1 MSASEAVEVPP
12 SLAGSYARGFGEEGR
27 AWIAG
32 LPGLAAEFLD
42 RWELRRDGA
51 AAAGEASL
59 VLPVLCANGTRAVLR
74 LQMPREETT
83 AALIGLRTWDGD
95 GMVRLLDHDPGS
107 GTMLLERLDASRT
120 LASVEDDDV
129 AMGVLAGL
137 QARLVRVP
145 APPGLRGLGDIAA
158 GMLERA
164 PRAAAALADPAD
176 RRILR
181 GWASAVAELVGEPGD
196 RMLHWD
202 LHYDNVLAAQR
213 EPWLAIDPEP
223 LAGSARAVTAFGTR
237 SSISEARAPRVR
249 SPGGAGTRTSRA
261 CSAARTPIAASSS
274 SIEDSVREASSR
286 SRSMVPPRGSCPS
299 SRTVPAPFHV
309 RRPVRAAA
317 VSSRGICS
325 FRTARVPSCRT
336 TAAPARLPRLRPGRP
351 VPAPSGPGTPRREP
365 AARRSRPGPR
375 RRSSWRTTAP
385 GRGTSSVRHVLTAR
399 ALPRRS
405 RSRRKL
411 PADHGRSCR
420 RPSRS

>member
-1 MSASEAVEVPP
+1 MSAREAVEVPP

-27 AWIAG
+27 AWIAR
-32 LPGLAAEFLD
+32 LPVLAAEFLD

-83 AALIGLRTWDGD
+83 AALIGLRTWNGD

-129 AMGVLAGL
+129 AMGILAGL

-158 GMLERA
+158 GMLERV

-176 RRILR
+176 RRLLR
-181 GWASAVAELVGEPGD
+181 GWASAVAELAGEPGD

-202 LHYDNVLAAQR
+202 LHYGNVLAARR

-223 LAGSARAVTAFGTR
+223 LAGDPGFDLWPALDSRWDDVVVRNGAVRVVRRRFDLLTEALGLDRARAAGWTLGRLLQNALWDVDDGATAL
-237 SSISEARAPRVR
+237 A
-249 SPGGAGTRTSRA
+249 
-261 CSAARTPIAASSS
+261 
-274 SIEDSVREASSR
+274 
-286 SRSMVPPRGSCPS
+286 PS
-299 SRTVPAPFHV
+299 SLTIAK
-309 RRPVRAAA
+309 ALL
-317 VSSRGICS
+317 SR
-325 FRTARVPSCRT
+325 
-336 TAAPARLPRLRPGRP
+336 
-351 VPAPSGPGTPRREP
+351 
-365 AARRSRPGPR
+365 
-375 RRSSWRTTAP
+375 
-385 GRGTSSVRHVLTAR
+385 
-399 ALPRRS
+399 
-405 RSRRKL
+405 
-411 PADHGRSCR
+411 
-420 RPSRS
+420 